1 MEQSYSHEE
10 AAWIRRLSAG
20 DVVLYLA
27 RNNRMSQGQ
36 SHGERLYLRPYQP
49 QDHAA
54 ILSLHRVALEA
65 VGAYTKSG
73 DWDSD
78 LKEIEKS
85 YPKKGGPFLVG
96 VLNGQVI
103 AMGALRRTSPERGE
117 IRRMRVLPSLQ
128 RRGFGQ
134 AMLTALEQEAMRRG
148 YAVLHLDT
156 TILQVAA
163 QKLYLK
169 NGYQEVGRITHGVL
183 WETIFYEKRL
193 YLL

>member
-1 MEQSYSHEE
+1 MEQYSHEE

-20 DVVLYLA
+20 DVILYLA
-27 RNNRMSQGQ
+27 RNHRIPQGE

-54 ILSLHRVALEA
+54 ILYLHRVALEA

-78 LKEIEKS
+78 LGEIEKS
-85 YPKKGGPFLVG
+85 YPQNGGTFLVG
-96 VLNGQVI
+96 ILNDQVV

-117 IRRMRVLPSLQ
+117 IKRIRVLPNFQ

-148 YAVLHLDT
+148 YATVHLDT
-156 TILQVAA
+156 TILQIAA

-169 NGYQEVGRITHGVL
+169 NGYQETGRITQGVL
-183 WETIFYEKRL
+183 WETIFYEKRFL
-193 YLL
+193 